1 MIQKVNSVQEKQDEN
16 KLNMSVKAKTEKLN
30 YALYY
35 LDTNKTHFK
44 GHATNTKNTKDIKNF
59 NFVNRSKENG
69 K

>member
-1 MIQKVNSVQEKQDEN
+1 
-16 KLNMSVKAKTEKLN
+16 MSVKAKAEKLN

>member
-1 MIQKVNSVQEKQDEN
+1 MMQKVNFIQEKQDQN

-35 LDTNKTHFK
+35 LDTNKTHLK
-44 GHATNTKNTKDIKNF
+44 GHDTNIKNTKYIKNS
-59 NFVNRSKENG
+59 NFINRLKENG